1 MRAPAKIL
9 IGLLI
14 LTGALLMAGS
24 VPWTSKT
31 VVDITAVDETGKP
44 ISGANVTLISGPGG
58 ILAEGTTNEAGVL
71 VLKYSP
77 DPNTD
82 WGKHVWRFDIF
93 VDGYVAD
100 QTPVSMSETRVGT
113 IKAWLPN
120 ARIGDEKPHLRFLI
134 QSHVVCRKIS

>member
-14 LTGALLMAGS
+14 LTGVLLMAGS

-58 ILAEGTTNEAGVL
+58 VLAEGTTNEAGVL

-93 VDGYVAD
+93 VDGYVAAPG
-100 QTPVSMSETRVGT
+100 PVRFNSSR
-113 IKAWLPN
+113 
-120 ARIGDEKPHLRFLI
+120 ARAQIL
-134 QSHVVCRKIS
+134 